1 MIAVDIDTSSEF
13 RYRNAILAP
22 DTLVIAISQSGE
34 TEDTKAGIEEAK
46 SRGLRV
52 LSIVNVPGS
61 AITRMSDGTIYTNAW
76 SRKSALLRP
85 KPTPLKSARCIC
97 FLSAWATC
105 TD

>member
-13 RYRNAILAP
+13 RYRSAILAP

-52 LSIVNVPGS
+52 LAVLS
-61 AITRMSDGTIYTNAW
+61 TRPAA
-76 SRKSALLRP
+76 RLR
-85 KPTPLKSARCIC
+85 A
-97 FLSAWATC
+97 
-105 TD
+105 